1 MQRKCISAVLW
12 QNPIKHSLN
21 VHPNV
26 FDSFYRTVTHGEPPQ
41 GEGSMG
47 FAQAGLPQ
55 HSNAVSPH
63 FTIEAL
69 PSVASQFSFI
79 RTLQIPLQK
88 IHNISVGHEK
98 PPYMLFFCFK
108 PIEPLGS
115 GCQLLRVICWSLIF
129 DIIYS
134 S

>member
-1 MQRKCISAVLW
+1 
-12 QNPIKHSLN
+12 
-21 VHPNV
+21 
-26 FDSFYRTVTHGEPPQ
+26 
-41 GEGSMG
+41 MG

-55 HSNAVSPH
+55 HSNAVSPR
-63 FTIEAL
+63 FTIEAR

-115 GCQLLRVICWSLIF
+115 GCQLLRVIC
-129 DIIYS
+129 
-134 S
+134 